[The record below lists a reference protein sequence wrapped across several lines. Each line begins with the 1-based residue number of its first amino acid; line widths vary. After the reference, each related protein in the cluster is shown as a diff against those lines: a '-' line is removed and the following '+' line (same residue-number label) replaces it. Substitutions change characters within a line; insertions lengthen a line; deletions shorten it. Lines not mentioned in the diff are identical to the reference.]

1 LKAPILFA
9 NSDRV
14 KLVGLTGGIAS
25 GKSTVAGILRRLG
38 AAVIDADQLAREV
51 VMPGEPAWKE
61 IVGQFGADVLQDDR
75 SLDRKKLRALIFAN
89 RDLRKILEA
98 IIHPRVRALAE
109 ARIQELGAA
118 GYPVVV
124 YEVPLLFEGNL
135 QEWLR
140 PVILVASD
148 VDVQKKRMQQRD
160 RLTAEDAQR
169 HIDAQMS
176 LDEKRKLADYV
187 IENNGT
193 LEELE
198 QQVRSVLERIKAT

>member
-1 LKAPILFA
+1 MKAPILFA

-187 IENNGT
+187 IENNGS